1 MKNIKIKKEKEKQV
15 EAIYHHR
22 EYNIKERNNDY
33 ILRLEINDKNINI
46 IITLNNNIEYN
57 YKTQMS
63 LSTFV
68 NKLELNLVKYSNIE
82 LIIKLFDEISEGNK
96 LSINI
101 NDSDESCILLI
112 KLVNPLEKIIN
123 YEIKLFKNFMKV
135 DDKMNMLFSQFKL
148 FRNMNMDNDKI
159 LLMNNKINELNI
171 KLEQKDNI
179 INEMNKK
186 IINQEERLKNLER
199 KNINVFNGNKKLNES
214 VNKPENE
221 VKILDKKISYLEN
234 NLNNIKNNLI
244 QINEIINNIKN
255 LKEEINILN
264 NKIEEKDNYNN
275 GRKIDDKIIE
285 EINKI
290 ENNINM
296 KFEEQ
301 KNINDKMNDIILF
314 ENKRYEYKINYEF
327 KKEPRNLRFKEN
339 IIKTNTYGGWNDKF
353 EIFISF
359 KDNKEYLVSPNTNN
373 YKLDIYNLI
382 NNKIIYTLS
391 GHNNIIWTTR
401 YFMNNKNYNEYLI
414 SADKDKIVIIWDITN
429 NYNIKYKINTKYGDD
444 IYSCLLIFPHNI
456 NNNYIITSTYND
468 SGNDED
474 SSTKIYSLNN
484 GNFIKYINNTNN
496 NAIFYLLSWYNK
508 RNNKYYIIQF
518 SYKKIM
524 INNLLEEELYSEF
537 SNVSEHD
544 HKSGFIYYIDNNDYL
559 CSSSSN
565 GYINIWNLYNKNIYK
580 VINTN
585 GCYLANIIKWNKK
598 YIIVADYNNKS
609 FKIIDI
615 DNDSIYDVNT
625 DHNDK
630 LACIK
635 KINHPKYG
643 ESLFTAARDK
653 IIKLWTIE

>member
-135 DDKMNMLFSQFKL
+135 DDKLNMLFSQFKL

-264 NKIEEKDNYNN
+264 KKIEEKDNYNN

-382 NNKIIYTLS
+382 NNKIIYTLT

-401 YFMNNKNYNEYLI
+401 YFMNDKNYNEYLI

-496 NAIFYLLSWYNK
+496 NAIFYLLTWYNK

-544 HKSGFIYYIDNNDYL
+544 HKSGLIYYIDNNDYL

-565 GYINIWNLYNKNIYK
+565 GYINIWDLYNKNIYK

-615 DNDSIYDVNT
+615 DNNSIYNINPE
-625 DHNDK
+625 HKDK
-630 LACIK
+630 LVCVK

-643 ESLFTAARDK
+643 ESLLSAAKDK
-653 IIKLWTIE
+653 TIKLWTIE

>member
-101 NDSDESCILLI
+101 NNSDESCILLI

-135 DDKMNMLFSQFKL
+135 DDKLNMLFSQFKL

-382 NNKIIYTLS
+382 NNKIIYTLT

-565 GYINIWNLYNKNIYK
+565 GYINIWDLYNKNIYK

>member
-135 DDKMNMLFSQFKL
+135 DDKLNMLFSQFKL

-264 NKIEEKDNYNN
+264 NKLEEKDNYNN

-382 NNKIIYTLS
+382 NNKIIYTLT

-565 GYINIWNLYNKNIYK
+565 GYINIWDLYNKNIYK

>member
-135 DDKMNMLFSQFKL
+135 DDKLNMLFSQFKL

-382 NNKIIYTLS
+382 NNKIIYTLT

-484 GNFIKYINNTNN
+484 GNFIKSINNTNN

-565 GYINIWNLYNKNIYK
+565 GYINIWDLYNKNIYK